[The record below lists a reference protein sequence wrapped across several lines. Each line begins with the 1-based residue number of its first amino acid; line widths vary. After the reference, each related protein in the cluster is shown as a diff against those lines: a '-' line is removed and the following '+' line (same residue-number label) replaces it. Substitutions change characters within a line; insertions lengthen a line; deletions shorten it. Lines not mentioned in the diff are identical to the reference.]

1 MPNRLRSHLT
11 YANVLSTL
19 CLFLLLGGAAYAAT
33 GLSKDS
39 VGSREITAGAVRN
52 AELAD
57 NAVTSPKVKDGSLLE
72 ADFAPGQLPAGP
84 KGEPGAPGA
93 DGARGA
99 DGSPDTPA
107 QVRDKLAQVDGS
119 GSGIDADAID
129 GIDSG
134 GLGRVIYRSSQSFDP
149 PNLTPGACES
159 FPLAPPNVNLHSSD
173 SVILTPSEFTFFPLQ
188 YTGGIR
194 ASVGFIYGN
203 VCNNGGTAF
212 NEGPMTLNFMVIR

>member
-1 MPNRLRSHLT
+1 MRNRLRSHLT

-33 GLSKDS
+33 GLNKDS
-39 VGSREITAGAVRN
+39 VGSREIAADAVRN
-52 AELAD
+52 SELAD

-84 KGEPGAPGA
+84 KGEPGA
-93 DGARGA
+93 DGAPGA

-149 PNLTPGACES
+149 PNLTPGACSS
-159 FPLAPPNVNLHSSD
+159 FPLAPSNVDLHSGD

-212 NEGPMTLNFMVIR
+212 DEGPMKLNFMVIR